1 MLKYIFFIS
10 AIFITTSCSLS
21 GENKETIVIN
31 NTTPVVITG
40 SIISSWQT
48 SSGYTIWASGELLS
62 SPPKVSPGTEKMIN
76 IQKQKWEDGILAAD
90 CKSLPDK
97 EWRDFC
103 MSQQNK
109 LQETIKNTV
118 TWEWSIKKWWEF
130 ISTMDC
136 TTIYSD
142 VGQKYCQE
150 YQAGLKKK

>member
-10 AIFITTSCSLS
+10 AIFMTTSCSLS
-21 GENKETIVIN
+21 GENKETVVKNEII
-31 NTTPVVITG
+31 PVVITG
-40 SIISSWQT
+40 STISSWYT
-48 SSGYTIWASGELLS
+48 SSGTTIWASGELLS
-62 SPPKVSPGTEKMIN
+62 PPPKVSPGIEKMID
-76 IQKQKWEDGILAAD
+76 IQKKKWEDGILATD

-103 MSQQNK
+103 MSQQHK

-136 TTIYSD
+136 AKIYSE
-142 VGQKYCQE
+142 VGQKYCRE
-150 YQAGLKKK
+150 YQSSLKK